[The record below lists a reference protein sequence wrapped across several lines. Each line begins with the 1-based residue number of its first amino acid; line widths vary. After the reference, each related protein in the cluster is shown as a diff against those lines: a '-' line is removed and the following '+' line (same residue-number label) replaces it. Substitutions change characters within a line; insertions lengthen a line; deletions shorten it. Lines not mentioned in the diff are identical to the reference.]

1 MENERRHVVMWREL
15 SHKPY
20 WLVYTN
26 DKSIQ
31 RKLKRGKKR
40 KATLFNREI
49 NGDGMTFRLHYKN
62 PKNAILGFKRLIY
75 GHNYQEVMF
84 DDLTGEFIAENCP
97 KVDVKSEFLKT

>member
-49 NGDGMTFRLHYKN
+49 NGNDISLALQKSQKCDSGL
-62 PKNAILGFKRLIY
+62 
-75 GHNYQEVMF
+75 QEAYIRTQLSRS
-84 DDLTGEFIAENCP
+84 DI
-97 KVDVKSEFLKT
+97 